1 VRNISNFSFSFP
13 DGPERP
19 EHLLWS
25 DCPILHGFT
34 GFAAWR
40 MELACHGVSGIRP
53 DIETCKRKLTGFFL
67 ECSCELNDLHLYD
80 LVLHLL
86 SNPES
91 DRYPSMRIW
100 LKNGWDDDGA
110 AMVELMHRILLN
122 RKIIGAAIALR
133 SIAISADSD
142 DSVRI
147 TAHSRG

>member
-1 VRNISNFSFSFP
+1 
-13 DGPERP
+13 
-19 EHLLWS
+19 
-25 DCPILHGFT
+25 
-34 GFAAWR
+34 

-67 ECSCELNDLHLYD
+67 ECSCELNDLHLYN

-100 LKNGWDDDGA
+100 LKDGWDDDGA